1 MKRMKNGKMLCL
13 LLHIK
18 RNINSE
24 IHKLREILK
33 LFSEIQKRKSIL

>member
-1 MKRMKNGKMLCL
+1 MKNGKMLCL

-24 IHKLREILK
+24 IHKLQENLK
-33 LFSEIQKRKSIL
+33 LFSEIRERKSIM